1 MALIV
6 QKFGGSSVKDRDRIF
21 NVARIV
27 ANTHNAGNDV
37 VVVVSAQGDT
47 TDDLI
52 TKAAEITHNPSA
64 REMDMLLAAGE
75 EISIALLAMALN
87 ELGCHATSLTGWQ
100 AGFRTDRAYTKAR
113 ITKLETERIS
123 SELERNRVVV
133 VAGFQGL
140 NKLDDITTLGRGG
153 SDTSAVAIA
162 AALHADRCQIFT
174 DVEGVYTADP
184 RKVRNTRKLDEITF
198 DEMLELA
205 SLGAQVLNNRSVE
218 LAKKYNVELE
228 VLSSLNPV
236 PGTVVKEVVKDV
248 EGMLI
253 KGVAKDTD
261 VAVITILNVPD
272 EPGTSFKIFGL
283 LAQKNINV
291 DIILQSTGRDGKKD
305 ISFTCSEGE
314 GDLAMRVL
322 KESAHFHDVSVVGAM
337 AISGLALTF
346 PLMNLAAAFGSLVG
360 VGASTLVS
368 VKLGQK
374 DYEGANR
381 VLGNVLVLN
390 VVLGLA
396 FTLAFMM
403 FLDPILYFFGASEN
417 TIGYARDYMKVI
429 LMGNVVTHMYLGLN
443 SVLRSSGF
451 PKMAMYATLASVV
464 INCVLNP
471 LFIFGFGWGTVG
483 AALATWLAEAT
494 VFGIFIYKLRYKDD
508 LLGGFPFLTRLKKK
522 YTRRIFKLG
531 LPVATLNTL
540 FAFVNMFLS
549 RTASEQGGHIG
560 LMAFTTGGQIE
571 AITWNTSQGFST
583 GLSTFIAQNYAAGE
597 KSRVKKAWYTTLWMT
612 SIFGTL
618 CSLLF
623 IFFGSE
629 VFSIFV
635 PEPEAFRVGGDFLR
649 IDGYSQLFMMLEITM
664 QGVFYGLGRTIPP
677 AIISISCN
685 YMRIPVALF
694 LVHMGMGVDAIWWA
708 VSATTIAKGIILTAW
723 FILIKRKIL

>member
-1 MALIV
+1 MQGTKNLTKGPINRQLFNLAMPIMATSFIQMAYSLTDMAWVGRI
-6 QKFGGSSVKDRDRIF
+6 GSEAVAAVGAVGILTWMSGSIALLNKVGSEVSVGQSIG
-21 NVARIV
+21 ARNEQD
-27 ANTHNAGNDV
+27 ARQFASHN
-37 VVVVSAQGDT
+37 
-47 TDDLI
+47 
-52 TKAAEITHNPSA
+52 
-64 REMDMLLAAGE
+64 
-75 EISIALLAMALN
+75 ISIALLNPILRIF
-87 ELGCHATSLTGWQ
+87 ELKEHITENAVTYLRIVSTGLPFVFLSAAFTGIYNA
-100 AGFRTDRAYTKAR
+100 AGRSKTPFY
-113 ITKLETERIS
+113 IS
-123 SELERNRVVV
+123 
-133 VAGFQGL
+133 GTGL
-140 NKLDDITTLGRGG
+140 IMN
-153 SDTSAVAIA
+153 
-162 AALHADRCQIFT
+162 
-174 DVEGVYTADP
+174 
-184 RKVRNTRKLDEITF
+184 
-198 DEMLELA
+198 
-205 SLGAQVLNNRSVE
+205 
-218 LAKKYNVELE
+218 
-228 VLSSLNPV
+228 
-236 PGTVVKEVVKDV
+236 
-248 EGMLI
+248 
-253 KGVAKDTD
+253 
-261 VAVITILNVPD
+261 
-272 EPGTSFKIFGL
+272 
-283 LAQKNINV
+283 
-291 DIILQSTGRDGKKD
+291 IILD
-305 ISFTCSEGE
+305 
-314 GDLAMRVL
+314 
-322 KESAHFHDVSVVGAM
+322 
-337 AISGLALTF
+337 
-346 PLMNLAAAFGSLVG
+346 
-360 VGASTLVS
+360 
-368 VKLGQK
+368 
-374 DYEGANR
+374 
-381 VLGNVLVLN
+381 
-390 VVLGLA
+390 
-396 FTLAFMM
+396 
-403 FLDPILYFFGASEN
+403 
-417 TIGYARDYMKVI
+417 
-429 LMGNVVTHMYLGLN
+429 
-443 SVLRSSGF
+443 
-451 PKMAMYATLASVV
+451 
-464 INCVLNP
+464 P